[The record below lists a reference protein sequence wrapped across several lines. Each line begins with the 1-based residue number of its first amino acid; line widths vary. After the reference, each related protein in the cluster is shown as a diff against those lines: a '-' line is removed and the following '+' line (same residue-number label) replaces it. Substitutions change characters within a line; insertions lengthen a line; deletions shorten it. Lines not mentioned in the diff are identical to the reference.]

1 MDASEGGGPTG
12 PEGRAERAQQLDEL
26 VFECLERIEV
36 EGPQAL
42 EAVCHAH
49 ADSAPELLERIRALL
64 LRGLVDIGD
73 DGDRPRFA
81 RGDRS
86 GAGGGARGGT
96 RGGVAKASPSPSPS
110 PSSSSSSD
118 LTPGLTPRPTPSP
131 TPSPTPEARLPASA
145 PRAADGGTAL

>member
-1 MDASEGGGPTG
+1 MDASEGSGPTG

-81 RGDRS
+81 RGDR
-86 GAGGGARGGT
+86 GGERGGA
-96 RGGVAKASPSPSPS
+96 AKASSS
-110 PSSSSSSD
+110 PSSKSSSNSD
-118 LTPGLTPRPTPSP
+118 LTPGPTPSP
-131 TPSPTPEARLPASA
+131 TPSSTAEASLPSSA
-145 PRAADGGTAL
+145 PRAADGRTPL